1 MTNKSRRSFTK
12 KGMAIAFSLAALAF
26 ALPASAE
33 DGITNTTVKIGASYP
48 LTGVTAVTGI
58 MGRGVDSF
66 IRYTTEALG
75 GVTMADGK
83 KRKIEFIMLDD
94 AFEMPRVL
102 ANTQR
107 LVERDRVFAMAGF
120 WGTQPNLSARP
131 YLNEQKVPHL
141 FAGTQATTI
150 SVDADKFPWTAP
162 GFMMTFSTEAAIYAE
177 FLKKQKPNGTI
188 AILNLNTDGGR
199 EFLNAFEE
207 AIKGTNLKVVAKAN
221 YELTAASVDAEVIN
235 LARSNADIFFNISTG
250 KQAAQSIR
258 KAGEIGWKPLH
269 VIIGQSSSIDAV
281 LKPAGVE
288 NAKGI
293 YTVAFLKDP
302 GDQRWKSDPEM
313 IKYKDLVTKYGNGA
327 NPEDQFIL
335 FGVAMGDAIVQ
346 SLAASQPTRKSLI
359 DATRNLKAIRPLG
372 LLPGITMSTGPN
384 DKFLLES
391 GYLQQFDGERW
402 QLVGEMISKESK

>member
-1 MTNKSRRSFTK
+1 MNKPLCTVTK
-12 KGMAIAFSLAALAF
+12 ATMAIAFTLAALVS
-26 ALPASAE
+26 ALPASAD
-33 DGITNTTVKIGASYP
+33 DGINDSTVKIGASYP

-66 IRYTTEALG
+66 IRYTTDALG

-83 KRKIEFIMLDD
+83 KRKIEFVMLDD

-107 LVERDRVFAMAGF
+107 LVERDKVFAVAGF

-150 SVDADKFPWTAP
+150 SADSDKFPWTAP

-177 FLKKQKPNGTI
+177 FLKKEKPNGTI
-188 AILNLNTDGGR
+188 AILSLNTDGGR
-199 EFLNAFEE
+199 EFLNAFEA
-207 AIKGTNLKVVAKAN
+207 AIKGSNLKVVAKAN

-258 KAGEIGWKPLH
+258 KVGEIGWKPLQL
-269 VIIGQSSSIDAV
+269 IIGQSSSIDAV
-281 LKPAGVE
+281 LKPAGFE
-288 NAKGI
+288 NSKGL

-302 GDQRWKSDPEM
+302 GDQRWKNDPEM
-313 IKYKDLVTKYGNGA
+313 LKYKDLVTKHGNGA

-346 SLAASQPTRKSLI
+346 ALAASQPTRKSLI
-359 DATRNLKAIRPLG
+359 DSTRNLRAIRPLG

-402 QLVGEMISKESK
+402 QLIGDMISKEAK